1 MDKIFEDVDGKIPNI
16 KGLVSTALPDTKK
29 IRNKIPV
36 ASDFA
41 KKTDYHAKILRENM
55 LLILIA
61 INLRVT

>member
-1 MDKIFEDVDGKIPNI
+1 MLLEKYQTLQDWLGLLFLI
-16 KGLVSTALPDTKK
+16 KNKF
-29 IRNKIPV
+29 RNKIPV